1 MAHARVLANLK
12 GVACMHARKFEGFW
26 CGETAR
32 EWLSDCLGIEPQSF
46 CFKIRIYSLM
56 LAGPQH
62 QRHALLRGRQQARRP
77 RLVPHRR
84 VAGRPQVH
92 GPCVCSVCVRA
103 RTRTYVR
110 EKSTRK
116 TRCSTS
122 PWKTPWAGACW
133 QLPRVRARACVFS
146 RASNLANL
154 FINQRN

>member
-1 MAHARVLANLK
+1 MAHARALAK

-77 RLVPHRR
+77 RLVPHGRM
-84 VAGRPQVH
+84 AGRPQVH

-103 RTRTYVR
+103 RAHAHVCEGVEH
-110 EKSTRK
+110 EKDPLLRQPLEN
-116 TRCSTS
+116 
-122 PWKTPWAGACW
+122 PWGGLWLATAPCAY
-133 QLPRVRARACVFS
+133 ACVCVF
-146 RASNLANL
+146 ASAQLG
-154 FINQRN
+154 